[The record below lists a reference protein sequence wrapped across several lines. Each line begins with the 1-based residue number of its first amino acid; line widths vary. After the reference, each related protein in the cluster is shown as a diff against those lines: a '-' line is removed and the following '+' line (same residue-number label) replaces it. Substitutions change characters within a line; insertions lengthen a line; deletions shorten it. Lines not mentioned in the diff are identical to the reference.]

1 MTDRIAN
8 QERIQKIYMLVN
20 AIKAGKQKDYIF
32 MRDVTKETDGT
43 EDWTRAA
50 EIYNELFGEKADF
63 INMCIW
69 DMGSAIALN

>member
-1 MTDRIAN
+1 MTN

-20 AIKAGKQKDYIF
+20 AIKDARREDVIF

-43 EDWTRAA
+43 ESYSSAA
-50 EIYNELFGEKADF
+50 EYFNELFGEQADF
-63 INMCIW
+63 MDICTW